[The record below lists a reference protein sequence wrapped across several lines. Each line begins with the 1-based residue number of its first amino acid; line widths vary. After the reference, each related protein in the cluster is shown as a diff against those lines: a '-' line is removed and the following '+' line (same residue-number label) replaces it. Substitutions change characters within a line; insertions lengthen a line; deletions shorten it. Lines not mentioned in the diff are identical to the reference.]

1 MTVFPKL
8 SKGSI
13 LAFIFLYF
21 TANLCSQNFTNGF
34 NFNMPFDDG
43 GPSVFLPN
51 FPAKVLEGES
61 SRVSVSGE
69 NFVVNGVPYKFWG
82 VNITAAGCFPSKTTA
97 AKVATR
103 LRKMGINLVRFHHMD
118 NPWAGSDG
126 SLFITNQT
134 TRSLNPTTFDK
145 LLYFISELKKNGVY
159 SNINLNV
166 GRTFNKFDNVAGADS
181 LKDFGKGVTIFDP
194 QLIDYQREYARQLLA
209 YKNPYTNLTLA
220 EDPSVAIVEIINEN
234 SLYGMWKDNQLV
246 HVNDGGNLLQRHN
259 TQLDKEWNDFL
270 TKKYSTQTALKNAWV
285 VSSTTPVENIQD
297 GSFESTT
304 LNANWQNETHN
315 GASATFGVDASNA
328 SNGSRSA
335 KVTISNSTGTGWH
348 IQFKHVNF
356 SFKKNVAYSIGFKAK
371 ASKNRVIDA
380 SLMKNADPYTWYGG
394 QQFNLTTDWKT
405 YSYTIAP
412 SEDITNVARL
422 SFGLGQTDGT
432 VWFDEVSFAEPIIV
446 AFDGG
451 EDLTLKNIKR
461 TLYGERLNYA
471 KQRIADLA
479 EFYVGTQKKF
489 MDDMRLFLKND
500 LGVKAPITGTNALA
514 GIQEGME
521 HENMDFI
528 DDHNYW
534 DHPSFSGSPWDINN
548 WLQNNKSNLLNNA
561 NAFTAALNGIP
572 LSNKP
577 FTVSEYNHPFPN
589 RYLTEMMHGMLAYGS
604 FHGMDGIMYFEYHGD
619 TDDKVAQDFIPS
631 YFAVARNP
639 STMALFPA
647 CAYAF
652 RNGFVKESV
661 KPVLV
666 NYNRNDIYFSFQKDN
681 GGRWG
686 KYVPYD
692 LNVQLTHSIRTQSY
706 NSTTAF
712 DPSVLPTVSTN
723 TYQTDT
729 KETTLNSQK
738 GILTTVT
745 PKIVAATG
753 FLKDAANTVLGN
765 MTLVSASDFGTIM
778 WSSKDGKNLVDAD
791 TTLLTI
797 ASRSQNT
804 GMVWNAANT
813 SLGANFGA
821 APTQTQGQ
829 DVKIRLNLTA
839 KSLILHTLSPTG
851 QSIAKRTITPVSTN
865 NFDISL
871 AQNSDKT
878 LWYAIEKS
886 SLGVGVKE
894 ISTVKNIVLSPNP
907 AVKDLNLVFSVE
919 KSDILDIDI
928 TDIDGKNQISRSVK
942 PNIIGENRLVLDVST
957 LANGVYFV
965 RIGGMT
971 KKFVVQR

>member
-1 MTVFPKL
+1 
-8 SKGSI
+8 
-13 LAFIFLYF
+13 
-21 TANLCSQNFTNGF
+21 
-34 NFNMPFDDG
+34 
-43 GPSVFLPN
+43 
-51 FPAKVLEGES
+51 
-61 SRVSVSGE
+61 
-69 NFVVNGVPYKFWG
+69 
-82 VNITAAGCFPSKTTA
+82 
-97 AKVATR
+97 
-103 LRKMGINLVRFHHMD
+103 
-118 NPWAGSDG
+118 
-126 SLFITNQT
+126 
-134 TRSLNPTTFDK
+134 
-145 LLYFISELKKNGVY
+145 LYFISELKKNGIY
-159 SNINLNV
+159 ANINLNV

-181 LKDFGKGVTIFDP
+181 LKDFAKGITLFDP

-220 EDPSVAIVEIINEN
+220 EDPSVAVVEIINEN

-246 HVNDGGNLLQRHN
+246 HINDGGNLLQRHI
-259 TQLDKEWNDFL
+259 TQLDKDWNDFL
-270 TKKYSTQTALKNAWV
+270 TKKYTTQTALKNAWV
-285 VSSTTPVENIQD
+285 ASSTTPVENIQD

-315 GASATFGVDASNA
+315 GAVATFGVDASNA
-328 SNGSRSA
+328 SSGSRSA
-335 KVTISNSTGTGWH
+335 KVTISNATGTGWH

-356 SFKKNVAYSIGFKAK
+356 SFKKGTAYSIRFKAK

-380 SLMKNADPYTWYGG
+380 TLMRNNDPYTWYGG
-394 QQFNLTTDWKT
+394 QTFNLTTDWKT
-405 YSYTIAP
+405 YNYTIAP

-451 EDLTLKNIKR
+451 EDLALKNIKR

-471 KQRIADLA
+471 KQRVADMA
-479 EFYVGTQKKF
+479 EFYTGTQKKF
-489 MDDMRLFLKND
+489 MEDMRLYLKND

-534 DHPSFSGSPWDINN
+534 DHPWFPGTPWDINN

-561 NAFTAALNGIP
+561 TAFTGALNGIP

-619 TDDKVAQDFIPS
+619 TDDKIALDFIPG
-631 YFAVARNP
+631 YFAVSRNP

-652 RNGFVKESV
+652 RNGFIKEST

-692 LNVQLTHSIRTQSY
+692 LNLQLTHSIRTQSY

-723 TYQTDT
+723 IYQTDT
-729 KETTLNSQK
+729 KETTYDSQK

-765 MTLVSASDFGTIM
+765 MTLVSATDFGSIL
-778 WSSKDGKNLVDAD
+778 WSSKDGKNLADAD

-804 GMVWNAANT
+804 NMVWNTTNT
-813 SLGANFGA
+813 SLGSNFGS

-839 KSLILHTLSPTG
+839 KSLIIHTLSPTG
-851 QSIAKRTITPVSTN
+851 QSIAKRTITPLSTN
-865 NFDISL
+865 TFEFTL
-871 AQNSDKT
+871 AQNTDKT

-894 ISTVKNIVLSPNP
+894 VSTVKNLAISPNP
-907 AVKDLNLVFSVE
+907 VSKELNLVFSVE
-919 KSDILDIDI
+919 KSDKLEIEI
-928 TDIDGKNQISRSVK
+928 TDVEGKSRLSRFVK
-942 PNIIGENRLVLDVST
+942 PNVLGENRLVLDVSA
-957 LANGVYFV
+957 LSNGVYFV
-965 RIGGMT
+965 RLGGEV
-971 KKFVVQR
+971 KKILVQR